1 MALHQFN
8 GVQVNEGWSNGD
20 MEIGFIKL
28 GAQCRHK

>member
-1 MALHQFN
+1 
-8 GVQVNEGWSNGD
+8 